1 MTKAVV
7 AALLA
12 AACSSSPMGGGGG
25 GGGGGTPS
33 GPSVSAV
40 EFGFSPETLSVKVG
54 SMVTWTNHGSLPHTA
69 TSDAGDS
76 LSWDS
81 GSIAGSSTNPYG
93 GTTPGGSFSI
103 MFSKVGTYPYHCNFH
118 GVAGSPNYHG
128 MVGAIKV
135 TP

>member
-1 MTKAVV
+1 MTRTVV

-25 GGGGGTPS
+25 GGTPS

-40 EFGFSPETLSVKVG
+40 EYSFSPETLTVTVG
-54 SMVTWTNHGSLPHTA
+54 STVTWTNNGTTTHTA
-69 TSDAGDS
+69 TSDAADS
-76 LSWDS
+76 LTWDS
-81 GSIAGSSTNPYG
+81 GSLAGSTQNPYG
-93 GTTPGGSFSI
+93 GTTPGAS
-103 MFSKVGTYPYHCNFH
+103 FSKVFTKAGVYPYHCSFH
-118 GVAGSPNYHG
+118 GVPGTVDYHG

>member
-1 MTKAVV
+1 MTRAVV

-12 AACSSSPMGGGGG
+12 AACSSNPMGGGGS
-25 GGGGGTPS
+25 GGGTPS
-33 GPSVSAV
+33 GPSVSAA
-40 EFGFSPETLSVKVG
+40 EYSFSPETLSVKVG
-54 SMVTWTNHGSLPHTA
+54 STVTWTNRGSVPHTA

-81 GSIAGSSTNPYG
+81 GSMAGSSTDPYG
-93 GTTPGGSFSI
+93 GTTPGGSSSI
-103 MFSKVGTYPYHCNFH
+103 VFSKAGTFPYHCSFH
-118 GVAGSPNYHG
+118 GVAGSPTYHG

>member
-1 MTKAVV
+1 MRVIIP
-7 AALLA
+7 ALLV
-12 AACSSSPMGGGGG
+12 AACSSSPMG

-40 EFGFSPETLSVKVG
+40 DYAFSPNSLSVKVG
-54 SMVTWTNHGSLPHTA
+54 STVTWTNNGSATHTA

-81 GSIAGSSTNPYG
+81 GSLAGSSPNPYG
-93 GTTPGGSFSI
+93 GTTPGASFSKV
-103 MFSKVGTYPYHCNFH
+103 FSKVGTYPYHCSFH
-118 GVAGSPNYHG
+118 GVVGSPNYHG
-128 MVGAIKV
+128 MTGVITV

>member
-1 MTKAVV
+1 MTRAVV

-12 AACSSSPMGGGGG
+12 AACSSNPMSGG

-33 GPSVSAV
+33 GPSVSAA
-40 EFGFSPETLSVKVG
+40 EYSFSPETLSVKVG
-54 SMVTWTNHGSLPHTA
+54 STVTWTNHGSLPHTA

-81 GSIAGSSTNPYG
+81 GSMAGSSTDPYG

-103 MFSKVGTYPYHCNFH
+103 VFSKAGTYPFHCNFH
-118 GVAGSPNYHG
+118 GVAGSPTYHG

>member
-1 MTKAVV
+1 MRTVAI

-12 AACSSSPMGGGGG
+12 AACSSNPTGGGGG
-25 GGGGGTPS
+25 MMS

-40 EFGFSPETLSVKVG
+40 EYSFSPETLTVTVG
-54 SMVTWTNHGSLPHTA
+54 ATVTWTNNGTTTHTA

-76 LSWDS
+76 LTWDS
-81 GSIAGSSTNPYG
+81 GSLAGSTPNPYG
-93 GTTPGGSFSI
+93 GTSPGASFSKT
-103 MFSKVGTYPYHCNFH
+103 FTKAGVYPYHCSFH
-118 GVAGSPNYHG
+118 GVVGTPDYHG

>member
-1 MTKAVV
+1 MTRAVV

-12 AACSSSPMGGGGG
+12 AACSSNPMGG

-33 GPSVSAV
+33 GLGVSAA
-40 EFGFSPETLSVKVG
+40 EYSFTPETLSVKVG
-54 SMVTWTNHGSLPHTA
+54 STVTWTNNGATTHTA

-76 LSWDS
+76 LTWDS
-81 GSIAGSSTNPYG
+81 NSLAGSTQNPYG
-93 GTTPGGSFSI
+93 GTTPGAS
-103 MFSKVGTYPYHCNFH
+103 FSKVFTKAGVYPYHCSFH
-118 GVAGSPNYHG
+118 GVVGSPNYHG

>member
-1 MTKAVV
+1 MRTVAI

-12 AACSSSPMGGGGG
+12 AACSSNPTGGGGG
-25 GGGGGTPS
+25 MMS

-40 EFGFSPETLSVKVG
+40 EYSFSPETLTVTVG
-54 SMVTWTNHGSLPHTA
+54 ATVTWTNNGTTTHTA

-76 LSWDS
+76 LTWDS
-81 GSIAGSSTNPYG
+81 GSLAGSTPNPYG
-93 GTTPGGSFSI
+93 GTSPGASFSKTFTKAGI
-103 MFSKVGTYPYHCNFH
+103 YPYHCSFH
-118 GVAGSPNYHG
+118 GVVGTPDYHG

>member
-1 MTKAVV
+1 MTKVVV

-25 GGGGGTPS
+25 GTPS

-40 EFGFSPETLSVKVG
+40 EYSFSPETPTVTVG
-54 SMVTWTNHGSLPHTA
+54 STVTWTNNGTTTHTA

-81 GSIAGSSTNPYG
+81 GSLAGSTPNPYG
-93 GTTPGGSFSI
+93 GTTPGASFSQT
-103 MFSKVGTYPYHCNFH
+103 FTKVGTYPYHCSFH
-118 GVAGSPNYHG
+118 GVVGSPTYHG